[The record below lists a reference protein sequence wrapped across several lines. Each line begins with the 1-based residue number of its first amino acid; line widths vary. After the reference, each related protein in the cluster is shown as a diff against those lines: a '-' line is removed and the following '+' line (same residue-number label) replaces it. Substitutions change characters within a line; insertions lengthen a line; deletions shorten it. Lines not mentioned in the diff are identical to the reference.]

1 MKFTILTPALLA
13 ALATSAN
20 AAFTYTTVTDET
32 SCFLVSSM
40 FYCDAHEAEAAC
52 TADAAHFCEWN
63 ADDSECSLK
72 EFNMAPLEVDRMT
85 PVWNSEEMAYT
96 SEYETAASA
105 CHASANT
112 DKATCNGVDGCA
124 WDPSAGEDGSCELS
138 AAKLKTYL
146 TDQSAPKGVIAFGY
160 MMKFGATVCEVE
172 TAEAACNA
180 IDGCEWVTED
190 DNTICT
196 STNQKA
202 FDDASETCGT
212 AGDFAGAGKAAGLS
226 SGAADSAS
234 RFAVLAASAVAA
246 ASLLA

>member
-20 AAFTYTTVTDET
+20 AFTYSTNTDAQ
-32 SCFLVSSM
+32 SCTLVSNL

-52 TADAAHFCEWN
+52 TADALHMCEW
-63 ADDSECSLK
+63 ADGSCGLK
-72 EFNMAPLEVDRMT
+72 EASISALYTDALITPIYNAQMT
-85 PVWNSEEMAYT
+85 GYS
-96 SEYETAASA
+96 SEYTTAASA

-124 WDPSAGEDGSCELS
+124 WDPNAGDDGSCQLS
-138 AAKLKTYL
+138 AAKMKTYL

-160 MMKFGATVCEVE
+160 AMKFGDTVCGVE

-180 IDGCEWVTED
+180 IDGCEWDSEESKCD
-190 DNTICT
+190 HPLEQI
-196 STNQKA
+196 
-202 FDDASETCGT
+202 FEDASETCGT
-212 AGDFAGAGKAAGLS
+212 EGDFAGAGAAAGIT

>member
-52 TADAAHFCEWN
+52 TADELHFCGWN

-72 EFNMAPLEVDRMT
+72 SANMAPLEVDMMT
-85 PVWNSEEMAYT
+85 PVWNSVQMAYT
-96 SEYETAASA
+96 SEYSTAASA

-112 DKATCNGVDGCA
+112 DKATCNAVDGCA
-124 WDPSAGEDGSCELS
+124 WDPNAGDDGSCQLS
-138 AAKLKTYL
+138 AAKMKTYL

-160 MMKFGATVCEVE
+160 IMKHMSTVCGVE

-180 IDGCEWVTED
+180 VDGCEWDTEESACGPTMEF
-190 DNTICT
+190 NFET
-196 STNQKA
+196 
-202 FDDASETCGT
+202 ASETCGT
-212 AGDFAGAGKAAGLS
+212 EGDFAGAGAAAGLT